1 MRLLLTLMFVTIIF
15 CGEKPP
21 ETPQKFVA
29 PKLARAPSVGLLET
43 PGVSGVVDTDLY
55 DAQKYVEQSG
65 ADSSSEKDKRA
76 THEVALA
83 HELFAGFNAAKGCD
97 GIIFQGKGDQK
108 PQFSLQVMVDT
119 HDTPGQKP
127 VWVWVLHQTAP
138 DTILGQGD
146 EDSSALAA
154 KDICL
159 AVWKAAQEAQLKAS
173 RPSGSDNEKG
183 TK

>member
-15 CGEKPP
+15 CGQKPP
-21 ETPQKFVA
+21 ETPQKVVA

-43 PGVSGVVDTDLY
+43 TGVSGLVDTDLY

-65 ADSSSEKDKRA
+65 GDSSSEKDKRA
-76 THEVALA
+76 AHEAALA
-83 HELFAGFNAAKGCD
+83 HELFAGFNAAKDCD

-127 VWVWVLHQTAP
+127 VWVWVLHQAAP
-138 DTILGQGD
+138 DKIMGQGD

-159 AVWKAAQEAQLKAS
+159 SVWKAAENAAVKTSQ
-173 RPSGSDNEKG
+173 R
-183 TK
+183 